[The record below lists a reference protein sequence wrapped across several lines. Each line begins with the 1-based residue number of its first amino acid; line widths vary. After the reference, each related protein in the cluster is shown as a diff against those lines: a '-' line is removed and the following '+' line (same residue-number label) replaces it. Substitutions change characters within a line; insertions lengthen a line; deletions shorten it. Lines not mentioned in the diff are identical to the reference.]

1 MATYG
6 PNPKAQISLDRQN
19 TNCMQWWSNFYKI
32 SKKKKVR
39 KASTVGS
46 SMAKIRFTAAPILI
60 LVLLTGT
67 APAPIHSLS
76 VSNYRTFFSL
86 SHSLLM
92 RVSNLRAER
101 GDISGANRAK
111 AISQKLQ
118 RGAQLWLDCWG
129 LAFSLGWDYV
139 KNYAWR
145 ELDYRELYDAVSDL
159 NELSSIL
166 SESMNSDIDRVAWV
180 GRNYGKILA
189 TSKRLSARLLNV
201 FRRSV
206 RFSVSGSSSSSSFI
220 RGEITIFPF

>member
-1 MATYG
+1 MA
-6 PNPKAQISLDRQN
+6 N
-19 TNCMQWWSNFYKI
+19 
-32 SKKKKVR
+32 
-39 KASTVGS
+39 
-46 SMAKIRFTAAPILI
+46 IRFTAAPILI

-118 RGAQLWLDCWG
+118 RGAHLWLACWG

>member
-1 MATYG
+1 
-6 PNPKAQISLDRQN
+6 
-19 TNCMQWWSNFYKI
+19 
-32 SKKKKVR
+32 
-39 KASTVGS
+39 
-46 SMAKIRFTAAPILI
+46 
-60 LVLLTGT
+60 
-67 APAPIHSLS
+67 
-76 VSNYRTFFSL
+76 
-86 SHSLLM
+86 M

-118 RGAQLWLDCWG
+118 RGAHLWLACWG

-189 TSKRLSARLLNV
+189 ASKRLSARLLNV
-201 FRRSV
+201 FRRSGPLREV
-206 RFSVSGSSSSSSFI
+206 VEAVQREVVDGDLLRDCLEVGSNDLKGLIQIIKDFVLQFYPTLQDQDDRSDL
-220 RGEITIFPF
+220 

>member
-1 MATYG
+1 
-6 PNPKAQISLDRQN
+6 
-19 TNCMQWWSNFYKI
+19 
-32 SKKKKVR
+32 
-39 KASTVGS
+39 
-46 SMAKIRFTAAPILI
+46 MAKIRFTAAPILI

-67 APAPIHSLS
+67 SPAPIHSLS

-86 SHSLLM
+86 SHSLLL

-118 RGAQLWLDCWG
+118 RGAHLWLACWG

-201 FRRSV
+201 FRRSGPLREV
-206 RFSVSGSSSSSSFI
+206 VEAVQREVVDGDLLRDCLEVGSNDLKGLIQIIKDFVLQFYPTLQDQDDRSDL
-220 RGEITIFPF
+220 